1 MDELLDH
8 RRHLPMEGA
17 RNIRDLGGYSTTSGT
32 RTQWQ
37 RFLRADNQ
45 ANLTDP
51 DQSKLLDYGLE
62 TVVDL
67 RLTRE
72 VVETPN
78 VFTDS
83 DAVTFHHL
91 NFLGDED
98 RGYDPAPEAAGV
110 PERIAH
116 SYTSFLECCKEN
128 IAQIM
133 APLASANGGALFHCH
148 AGKDRTGLVAAF
160 LLSLAGVPAETIA
173 ADYGLTAKYSFDPDS
188 EDSNV
193 QTEDNYRNYCCPP
206 AGMSL
211 VLDYLDR
218 EYGSV
223 EGYMRAIGLTA
234 AHLAALRSRLLD

>member
-17 RNIRDLGGYSTTSGT
+17 RNIRDLGGYSTASGA

-45 ANLTDP
+45 AHLTEA

-83 DAVTFHHL
+83 DTVAFHHL

-116 SYTSFLECCKEN
+116 SYTGFLEGCKEN
-128 IAQIM
+128 VGRIM
-133 APLASANGGALFHCH
+133 TTLAGAAGAALFHCH

-160 LLSLAGVPAETIA
+160 LLDLAGVPAATIA
-173 ADYGLTAKYSFDPDS
+173 ADYGLTARYSFDPDS
-188 EDSNV
+188 ENSKV
-193 QTEDNYRNYCCPP
+193 RTEDSYRDHVCPP

-211 VLDYLDR
+211 VLEYLDR
-218 EYGSV
+218 EYGGV
-223 EGYMRAIGLTA
+223 EGYMRAIGLTDGD
-234 AHLAALRSRLLD
+234 LSALRSRLLD